1 MAGRKHEI
9 PISFFANFSYHVS
22 NFKLNAASKSF
33 CPIMIP
39 DQEKCLKEFARNED
53 KIGFST
59 LQIYT
64 AGIGTHV
71 KSVKVTSICHRYYNV
86 KV

>member
-1 MAGRKHEI
+1 MYFNNLLVIAFLGLFELDSNYWNYKVI
-9 PISFFANFSYHVS
+9 VFSLTY
-22 NFKLNAASKSF
+22 
-33 CPIMIP
+33 
-39 DQEKCLKEFARNED
+39 
-53 KIGFST
+53 T

-71 KSVKVTSICHRYYNV
+71 KSVKVTSICHRYYHV

>member
-1 MAGRKHEI
+1 MM
-9 PISFFANFSYHVS
+9 SDQ
-22 NFKLNAASKSF
+22 KLSGVPAEEGPVQCNG
-33 CPIMIP
+33 
-39 DQEKCLKEFARNED
+39 L
-53 KIGFST
+53 ST

-71 KSVKVTSICHRYYNV
+71 KSVKVTSICHRYYHV

>member
-1 MAGRKHEI
+1 MSPGNETEI
-9 PISFFANFSYHVS
+9 QS
-22 NFKLNAASKSF
+22 NLTSIQGTS
-33 CPIMIP
+33 IY
-39 DQEKCLKEFARNED
+39 
-53 KIGFST
+53 T

-71 KSVKVTSICHRYYNV
+71 KSVKFTSICHRYYHV

>member
-1 MAGRKHEI
+1 MFEPH
-9 PISFFANFSYHVS
+9 PS
-22 NFKLNAASKSF
+22 NFEILYNFLTCLTLLIHTSVLPSIWNPGKIFA
-33 CPIMIP
+33 PIGHLG
-39 DQEKCLKEFARNED
+39 QAH
-53 KIGFST
+53 T

-71 KSVKVTSICHRYYNV
+71 KSVKVTSICHRYYHV

>member
-1 MAGRKHEI
+1 MYVLD
-9 PISFFANFSYHVS
+9 S
-22 NFKLNAASKSF
+22 
-33 CPIMIP
+33 
-39 DQEKCLKEFARNED
+39 
-53 KIGFST
+53 KIGLDKKWYYILVLSFEYRVFPGFSRHT

-71 KSVKVTSICHRYYNV
+71 KSVKVTSICHRYYHV

>member
-1 MAGRKHEI
+1 MNWRHYKILSDCNSKTILG
-9 PISFFANFSYHVS
+9 NG
-22 NFKLNAASKSF
+22 NA
-33 CPIMIP
+33 
-39 DQEKCLKEFARNED
+39 
-53 KIGFST
+53 

-71 KSVKVTSICHRYYNV
+71 KSVKVTSICHRYYHV

>member
-1 MAGRKHEI
+1 MGLV
-9 PISFFANFSYHVS
+9 SFAAKFNRRRHFVPKG
-22 NFKLNAASKSF
+22 KLVET
-33 CPIMIP
+33 C
-39 DQEKCLKEFARNED
+39 
-53 KIGFST
+53 ST

-71 KSVKVTSICHRYYNV
+71 KSVKVTSICHRYYHV